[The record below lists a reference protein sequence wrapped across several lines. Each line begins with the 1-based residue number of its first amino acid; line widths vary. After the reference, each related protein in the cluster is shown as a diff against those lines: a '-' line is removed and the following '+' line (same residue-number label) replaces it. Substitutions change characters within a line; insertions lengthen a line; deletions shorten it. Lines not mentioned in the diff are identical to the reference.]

1 MNRYYNSTRASRLPR
16 LLGLLIVMIL
26 GIILVAACGESAPKA
41 PTLGVAAITSV
52 TAECSSEKLPVRV
65 INWNPAA
72 GATGYRLLRNG
83 EQLAEVV
90 ATTMSF
96 TDATAAE
103 PGEKLTYVV
112 RAANATSSRDSE
124 PFEFTV
130 PAADCEDATDD
141 PDDDEDDEPKGEIPG
156 PYDSLLIELRCE
168 PFVQVVALWPSIA
181 GATGYSLLQ
190 GDVVIYEDLDH
201 SLVWGSAIATPV
213 PGLPFEFVLQAHNEA
228 GTLNGPITVPESTSC
243 LPENALLAAGNTEVL
258 MIDVTGNAWGWGA
271 NQDQVLGAGTLPW
284 PKPQL
289 ADVSLLRPIELL
301 MRNSVGVMLEED
313 GRVLVW
319 GTSTDGRLGKAGV
332 THIPTAAEVSGLENI
347 VDVAMGE
354 SHILAVDIAGRVW
367 MWGTFLGRQVDEP
380 ELIPR
385 AEGVIRVAAGADTA
399 YALRGDGTVLSWGRN
414 GTQDALGHTTVADF
428 HEPLLV
434 PGVEGAVEI
443 FAAHNTMYLLRD
455 DGSVANLG
463 VSFFAESTTGLAERP
478 ELQNVRRLSIGTDF
492 ILAVTGPGEVLAWG
506 FNNTGQLGRPT
517 ERYDTLE
524 PPQYVPHLTAV
535 QAVFAGGGFGVAVD
549 QDGQVHTWGANTQHQ
564 LGLDAIQSLATF
576 TPINLPEDIVAVETG
591 DYFVVALGASGQ
603 VYSWGRN
610 DQGQLGRSA
619 HPASDWRPGKVQGL
633 TDIVQVAAGEN
644 FALALDGS
652 GRVHAWGYAAN
663 GALGDGPVTDEYRGT
678 PAVIPGLYN
687 IVKVAAGSY
696 HAVALDSSGQIWTWG
711 AGTYGALGLGDQDDR
726 TEPNLVSIPDVV
738 VSDIAAGDS
747 FTLYLANDFF
757 VGGFGLN
764 DQWQLGNEVATD
776 DYELLPV
783 GIGATLA
790 GLVHVFAGENTG
802 FVVTGSGDLFAWGGN
817 SGRIKGCCADGV
829 GQPDFVRI
837 TGVADVGMVGA
848 ALGHAL
854 ILDSAREVVYGI
866 GFNNYGQLGL
876 PSSNAF
882 NGPEQVPLSGSV
894 THVTAATSYSALVM
908 DGVVHVSGLNL
919 QGRLGRAPLS
929 NMRYPVPVD
938 VPPVAVTYW
947 GD

>member
-96 TDATAAE
+96 TDATSAE

-141 PDDDEDDEPKGEIPG
+141 PDDDDEDDEPKGEIPG

-190 GDVVIYEDLDH
+190 GGVVIYEDLDH

-228 GTLNGPITVPESTSC
+228 GTLNGPITVPEMTSC
-243 LPENALLAAGNTEVL
+243 LSENVLLAAGTTEVM
-258 MIDVTGNAWGWGA
+258 MIDASGKAWGWGA
-271 NQDQVLGAGTLPW
+271 NQGQVLGADAQPW
-284 PKPQL
+284 PKPQS
-289 ADVSLLRPIELL
+289 AAVSYSRPIELL

-347 VDVAMGE
+347 VDIAMGE

-434 PGVEGAVEI
+434 PGVEGAIEM
-443 FAAHNTMYLLRD
+443 FAAHSTMYFLRD

-478 ELQNVRRLSIGTDF
+478 ELQNVRRLSIGNEF
-492 ILAVTGPGEVLAWG
+492 VLAVNDRGEVLAWG
-506 FNNTGQLGRPT
+506 RNSFGQLGSISDIPEFLQPLRVVQELPPVQAVIAGNGFSVAVDHTGQVYTWGANAQHQLGQDAVTDVLSFTSVALPEEVVAVETGFTFTLALGVSGKVYSWGDNQLGQLGRQAHPYHDWRPGEVENLPT
-517 ERYDTLE
+517 I
-524 PPQYVPHLTAV
+524 V
-535 QAVFAGGGFGVAVD
+535 QVDAGQNFGIALD
-549 QDGQVHTWGANTQHQ
+549 ATGQVHTWGYGAYGRLTN
-564 LGLDAIQSLATF
+564 SP
-576 TPINLPEDIVAVETG
+576 TP
-591 DYFVVALGASGQ
+591 Q
-603 VYSWGRN
+603 V
-610 DQGQLGRSA
+610 
-619 HPASDWRPGKVQGL
+619 VQGL
-633 TDIVQVAAGEN
+633 T
-644 FALALDGS
+644 
-652 GRVHAWGYAAN
+652 
-663 GALGDGPVTDEYRGT
+663 
-678 PAVIPGLYN
+678 N
-687 IVKVAAGSY
+687 IVKVAAGID
-696 HAVALDSSGQIWTWG
+696 HAVALDADGLIYTWG
-711 AGTYGALGLGDQDDR
+711 NGEDGALGLGNR
-726 TEPNLVSIPDVV
+726 TNHAQPQWVNMPDVV
-738 VSDIAAGDS
+738 VSDIAAGRQ
-747 FTLYLANDFF
+747 FTLFLANDFF
-757 VGGFGLN
+757 VGGFGRN
-764 DQWQLGNEVATD
+764 TSWQLGDEVATGGD
-776 DYELLPV
+776 ELLPV
-783 GIGATLA
+783 GISASLA
-790 GLVHVFAGENTG
+790 GLEHVFAGGSTS
-802 FVVTGSGDLFAWGGN
+802 FVVNGFGDLFAWGGN
-817 SGRIKGCCADGV
+817 LDRMKGCCEINLAE
-829 GQPDFVRI
+829 PDFVQVP
-837 TGVADVGMVGA
+837 GVSNVVMVGA
-848 ALGHAL
+848 SGRHAL
-854 ILDSAREVVYGI
+854 VLDSSRGVVYGM
-866 GFNNYGQLGL
+866 GANRAGQLGL
-876 PSSNAF
+876 SSPNAYD
-882 NGPEQVPLSGSV
+882 GPEEVPLAGFV
-894 THVTAATSYSALVM
+894 THVSAADGYSALVM
-908 DGVVHVSGLNL
+908 DGVVHMAGRNVL
-919 QGRLGRAPLS
+919 GRLARAPISDMPNPLT
-929 NMRYPVPVD
+929 VD
-938 VPPVAVTYW
+938 VPPVTVTYW
-947 GD
+947 GN